1 MWLRFFLGEGIQHL
15 NEEGISGVDDKGF
28 FREVAAN
35 EAVFDMPFAMKGT
48 MTNWNI
54 PYMADILD
62 KVLFN
67 HIRRNPSYVMQS
79 LFKARLDFY
88 GDLGAWRSYKFPE
101 HFFPKEHNP
110 YEQVAG
116 QVYFTK
122 VAVEKGL
129 ERVAAYRELS
139 GETLTP

>member
-1 MWLRFFLGEGIQHL
+1 MHFRLVIGGFL
-15 NEEGISGVDDKGF
+15 
-28 FREVAAN
+28 REVAAI

-62 KVLFN
+62 KVLVIY
-67 HIRRNPSYVMQS
+67 IRCNPFYVMQS
-79 LFKARLDFY
+79 LLKARLDFY
-88 GDLGAWRSYKFPE
+88 GGLRAWHSYKLPE
-101 HFFPKEHNP
+101 YFFSKKRNP

-129 ERVAAYRELS
+129 AKVAAYRELS
-139 GETLTP
+139 GETLAP